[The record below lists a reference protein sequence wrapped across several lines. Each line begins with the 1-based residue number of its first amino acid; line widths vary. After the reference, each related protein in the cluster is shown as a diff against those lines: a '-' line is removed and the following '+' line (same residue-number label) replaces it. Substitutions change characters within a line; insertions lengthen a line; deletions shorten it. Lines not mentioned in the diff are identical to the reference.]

1 MSESNTVRYKPGRDQ
16 KPADR
21 TDWSRVR
28 AVTDDEVE
36 AAASSD
42 PDNPPLDAEQLERA
56 AFGRRVRLL
65 RERFGLSQ
73 ASFAE
78 RFGFPAA
85 SLRDWEQGR
94 RMPEAA
100 TRAYLTVIEHE
111 PDAVMRALNASKA
124 A

>member
-1 MSESNTVRYKPGRDQ
+1 MSENNTVRYKPGRDP

-21 TDWSRVR
+21 TNWAHVH
-28 AVTDDEVE
+28 AMTDDEAEV
-36 AAASSD
+36 AALAD
-42 PDNPPLDAEQLERA
+42 PDNLPLTDEQLERA
-56 AFGRRVRLL
+56 SVGRRVRLL
-65 RERFGLSQ
+65 RERFGMSQ
-73 ASFAE
+73 SAFAE
-78 RFGFPAA
+78 RFGFPVA

-111 PDAVMRALNASKA
+111 PDAVMRALDAGKA